1 VKYAFVYIPSCL
13 VLVSIGGFAMYH
25 FSVSQPF
32 DETISLLNH
41 PTPDC
46 VGYIPK
52 AKALAENS
60 IGQATISSYNLHFDG
75 IQCHFEPDTNG
86 TSKLQSI
93 LVSYQSP
100 SGWAMTFTE
109 DPLFTTVINSTIFPP
124 TNFGP

>member
-1 VKYAFVYIPSCL
+1 MKYAFVYIPSCI

-60 IGQATISSYNLHFDG
+60 IGQARYLPIIFTLMASSVTLNQTLMVLLNYNQSWYHTSLHLDG
-75 IQCHFEPDTNG
+75 Q
-86 TSKLQSI
+86 
-93 LVSYQSP
+93 
-100 SGWAMTFTE
+100 
-109 DPLFTTVINSTIFPP
+109 
-124 TNFGP
+124 

>member
-1 VKYAFVYIPSCL
+1 
-13 VLVSIGGFAMYH
+13 MYH
-25 FSVSQPF
+25 FSISQPF

-46 VGYIPK
+46 VGYIPQ

-75 IQCHFEPDTNG
+75 IQCLSGPDTNG

-93 LVSYQSP
+93 VVSYQSP

-109 DPLFTTVINSTIFPP
+109 DPSLTKVINSTIFPP
-124 TNFGP
+124 RNFGP

>member
-1 VKYAFVYIPSCL
+1 MKYAFIYIPSCL

-32 DETISLLNH
+32 DETISQLNH

-46 VGYIPK
+46 VGYIQK
-52 AKALAENS
+52 AKTLAENS
-60 IGQATISSYNLHFDG
+60 IGQATLSSYDLHFDG
-75 IQCHFEPDTNG
+75 IQCLDRPGTNG

-93 LVSYQSP
+93 VVSYQSP

-109 DPLFTTVINSTIFPP
+109 DPLLTKVINSTIFPP
-124 TNFGP
+124 TRFS